1 MFHRTHTLS
10 RRTNRRTAVQGA
22 LGLAAGLTLTGRI
35 TPGIAAQDPTAISL
49 ALDWYPNANHAGL
62 YLAQDRGY
70 FEEAGL
76 AVEVYTPADPA
87 AALQTVGAGR
97 DTFGISYHSE
107 ILFAREQQVPVVSV
121 AALVQHP
128 LNCLMMLEESDIERP
143 SDLVGKTVG
152 TAGLPSDDAY
162 LQTMLQEDGASLD
175 DIEIVNVGFDLLPA
189 VLSGRVDAVMGTYW
203 THETILAEQQGNPV
217 RYLRVE
223 EWGVPDYYELVLA
236 AGETT
241 IAEQGEAASAF
252 LGALQQG
259 YNDAIADPDAALDV
273 LLSVSPDLN
282 EEVERRGLELLIPVW
297 TSDGAVA
304 FGTQT
309 AERWNAF
316 GTWMKEQGLLAED
329 VDIAAA
335 WNGDL
340 LPASG
345 ATPVASPAATPA
357 P

>member
-1 MFHRTHTLS
+1 MSHHRHILS
-10 RRTNRRTAVQGA
+10 RQASRRATVRGA

-35 TPGIAAQDPTAISL
+35 TSGALAQDPTTVSL

-70 FEEAGL
+70 FDEAGL
-76 AVEVYTPADPA
+76 IVDIYTPADPA

-107 ILFAREQQVPVVSV
+107 ILFARAQEVPVVSV
-121 AALVQHP
+121 TALVQHP
-128 LNCLMMLEESDIERP
+128 LNCLMMLAESDIERP
-143 SDLVGKTVG
+143 SDLVGGTVG

-189 VLSGRVDAVMGTYW
+189 VLSGRVDAVMGAYW
-203 THETILAEQQGNPV
+203 THETILAEEQGTPV

-236 AGETT
+236 AGESTV
-241 IAEQGEAASAF
+241 AEQADTISAF

-259 YNDAIADPDAALDV
+259 YNDAIADPDAAIEV
-273 LLSVSPDLN
+273 LLDASPELDAD
-282 EEVERRGLELLIPVW
+282 VERQGLELLAPLW
-297 TSDGAVA
+297 TSDGAVP

-309 AERWNAF
+309 AERWEVSGA
-316 GTWMKEQGLLAED
+316 WMKDQGLLAED

-335 WNGDL
+335 WNGEL
-340 LPASG
+340 LPASDQQ
-345 ATPVASPAATPA
+345 ATPAATPA
-357 P
+357 S